1 MFSKFNLIKQF
12 GAYFLISIAFSLNA
26 CGSMH
31 IHSDDDLQ
39 LIQEKTF
46 KISPGKKLIVDI
58 SSGDVTITYWDKAEV
73 YIKIFGNE
81 KAFEKMNFTLEGNE
95 ESVEIIGEKKS
106 STSSWFSNVNVEVEI
121 KVPSNFNLDINT
133 AGGDI
138 KCGGI
143 NWKSPIEYFG
153 WRCVGR

>member
-1 MFSKFNLIKQF
+1 MFSKFSLLKQL
-12 GAYFLISIAFSLNA
+12 GAYILISMAFSLNA

-39 LIQEKTF
+39 LIKEKTF
-46 KISPGKKLIVDI
+46 KISSGKNLIVDI
-58 SSGDVTITYWDKAEV
+58 SSGDVTVTYWDKAEV

-121 KVPSNFNLDINT
+121 KGTF
-133 AGGDI
+133 
-138 KCGGI
+138 
-143 NWKSPIEYFG
+143 
-153 WRCVGR
+153 